1 MRRNWL
7 HKGMLVLLA
16 CTVFAGCTSRP
27 AQETEQKSSLK
38 VMFWDERYF
47 FQEYGD
53 LFSIGHPN
61 VDIEVVSTSKIYNSS
76 NGEQIDYEKAFAEFV
91 EKEQPD
97 VILLDSSN
105 YDKFASDGKLM
116 ELDTLIERD
125 KYDTESIYPALIEM
139 LKEKGGGKLYGLS
152 PTFGG
157 SAIFYNADLFAKYGI
172 EVPHDGMTW
181 QEILDL
187 ARRFPTEGD
196 EDSRVYGFGAQ
207 YGMSMEN
214 LASSIAS
221 AQGLQFLN
229 PDTMKVTINTD
240 SWKQAYKLAMDAVDS
255 KAVYIPEGNGFQG
268 GTMEEYYKS
277 QLFVMGRIAMSV
289 ESIYML
295 QNVKQAQDQLKDY
308 KPFQIGIAAGPV
320 DPADPQTSRNLYFS
334 DIFAIRAN
342 SPNSDAAWEFIKF
355 INGEEFARV
364 KSRSMNN
371 GLLSRMGIAT
381 EYNGVN
387 LEPFYKLKPRLD
399 QNASRSYEKVPND
412 FYMQYQPVLD
422 RELKLVQEKKKSID
436 EALQTVQDEAQALL
450 DKAVKD
456 EAAKKASGE
465 STSSGNG
472 DSAESEGSV
481 MIIESGSTDT
491 STSNSGE

>member
-16 CTVFAGCTSRP
+16 CTLFAGCASRP
-27 AQETEQKSSLK
+27 VQEKEQKSSLK
-38 VMFWDERYF
+38 IMFWDERYF

-53 LFSIGHPN
+53 LFAIGHPN
-61 VDIEVVSTSKIYNSS
+61 IDIEVVSTNKIYNNS
-76 NGEQIDYEKAFAEFV
+76 NGEQIDYEKAFSEFV

-105 YDKFASDGKLM
+105 YDKFVTDGKLM

-125 KYDTESIYPALIEM
+125 KYDTETIYPALIEM

-152 PTFGG
+152 PNFNG

-181 QEILDL
+181 QELLDL

-196 EDSRVYGFGAQ
+196 KDTRVYGFGAQ

-277 QLFVMGRIAMSV
+277 QLFVMGRMAMAV

-295 QNVKQAQDQLKDY
+295 QDLKQAQDSLKDY
-308 KPFQIGIAAGPV
+308 KPFQLGVAAGPV
-320 DPADPQTSRNLYFS
+320 DPADPQSSRNINFNE
-334 DIFAIRAN
+334 IFAIRAN
-342 SPNSDAAWEFIKF
+342 SPNADAAWEFIKF
-355 INGEEFARV
+355 INSEEFARV
-364 KSRSMNN
+364 KSRTMNN
-371 GLLSRMGIAT
+371 GLLSRMGIAKD
-381 EYNGVN
+381 YNGVN
-387 LEPFYKLKPRLD
+387 LEAFYKLKPKVD
-399 QNASRSYEKVPND
+399 QNANRSYEKIPND
-412 FYMQYQPVLD
+412 FYMQYQPVLE
-422 RELKLVQEKKKSID
+422 RELKLAQEKKKSID
-436 EALQTVQDEAQALL
+436 EALQTVQQEAQALL

-456 EAAKKASGE
+456 EAAKKGS
-465 STSSGNG
+465 G
-472 DSAESEGSV
+472 DSADTGTSGGAV
-481 MIIESGSTDT
+481 VVESGTSDDAADT
-491 STSNSGE
+491 SGNAGE